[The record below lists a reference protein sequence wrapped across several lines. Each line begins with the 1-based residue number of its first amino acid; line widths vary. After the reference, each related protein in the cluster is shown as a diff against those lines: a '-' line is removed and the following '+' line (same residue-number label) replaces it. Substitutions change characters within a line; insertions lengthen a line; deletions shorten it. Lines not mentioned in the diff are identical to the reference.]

1 MLKSLHCHLRNC
13 SCPWLLPLPVSFL
26 FWISWRAPSLR
37 CPTFNHD
44 SEGGLF
50 LAVLIAPGEKPVS
63 SNDLSRDG
71 ADEREDNLRES
82 LNDWDSQYARFFD
95 RVSPERLPPPS

>member
-1 MLKSLHCHLRNC
+1 M
-13 SCPWLLPLPVSFL
+13 
-26 FWISWRAPSLR
+26 
-37 CPTFNHD
+37 
-44 SEGGLF
+44 
-50 LAVLIAPGEKPVS
+50 LIAPGEKPVS

-95 RVSPERLPPPS
+95 RVSPERLPPLHESDNHAG